1 MKNQG
6 TRRSLLMVAGGVVSA
21 AVMAASGADGD
32 SVSVAILHGMYGNA
46 KDAHHDEFDNA
57 LGKLGWRGEKFKST
71 TEDMDRLAAHLG
83 AYDIAAVCPLF
94 NFGQGDARV
103 DMAHY
108 GAAFR
113 AFVEGGGALIV
124 TDALYAEQSGW
135 LTSVDPSLT
144 VGTAPCHAWQ
154 DIRSTLP
161 ENAIRFLPNRVCENN
176 MWGHLTLP
184 AEHGWEVVATCD
196 EGSPQAVMRRIG
208 KGYVY
213 VTGCRLGEP
222 EYFENFIA
230 NLRLQRIGLT
240 VTAFECAPITVGD
253 HNKFTTTFAGYPAVA
268 MQVQVFHADGLRY
281 GNLCHNATITP
292 ADDVISSTIGHGH
305 IIRKRGEVRIVYE
318 IVFESQKARIFD
330 KTFTIKD
337 LLTITGPRYRGFAV
351 ESDLKKRK
359 GEIITTVELNPNKE
373 KLEDLTLTMTVSDA
387 NGTAVG
393 TADIR
398 SIAGTRFLQPITI
411 GTPKPGDYT
420 ITGELYEN
428 GKHVETKTAPLTV
441 LSDAEC
447 PVFINDDMNLVADGE
462 AFFPLGIYHVNPDDI
477 AQVAALGFNT
487 VQMWSWF
494 NENAFTVPAR
504 HGLKVLYEQNHRGGG
519 EEWVGKT
526 AAELAAKHPNLLM
539 WYAADEPQIQGATHD
554 AAKRV
559 NDVYHRW
566 DRGHPTFMVSCTPP
580 LFAAQTTL
588 GDIFAVDPYP
598 FPKHPLT
605 MVSDWMGRARA
616 ATGGGPVFCVLQCF
630 GTETPEALRAM
641 AYLAV
646 VQEAR
651 GILWYPWDDGG
662 ASGLKHHPDLHET
675 MRQIVSEIKTL
686 SPALLNKEGRRPF
699 TLADGNVQG
708 LYCQEGPRKRYMI
721 LVNAGTS
728 EQAVDLPPLDGL
740 TGKLTLRPYETKV
753 YTALYGE

>member
-1 MKNQG
+1 
-6 TRRSLLMVAGGVVSA
+6 MVAGGVVSA

-32 SVSVAILHGMYGNA
+32 SVSVAILHGMYGNT

-94 NFGQGDARV
+94 NFGLGDARV
-103 DMAHY
+103 DMGRY

-144 VGTAPCHAWQ
+144 VGTAPCQAWQ

-184 AEHGWEVVATCD
+184 AEHGWEVVATCG

-240 VTAFECAPITVGD
+240 VTAFGYAPINIGKNTFKFSLPESEGISASVGIR
-253 HNKFTTTFAGYPAVA
+253 NGSSERSYGIRYRSIFEPSP
-268 MQVQVFHADGLRY
+268 HAEEKEGRVEMPYDIEMRGDVRVTLNLR
-281 GNLCHNATITP
+281 
-292 ADDVISSTIGHGH
+292 S
-305 IIRKRGEVRIVYE
+305 VRIL
-318 IVFESQKARIFD
+318 D

-337 LLTITGPRYRGFAV
+337 LLTITGPRYRGLAV
-351 ESDLKKRK
+351 ESDLKKRN
-359 GEIITTVELNPNKE
+359 GEIITTVELNPHNE
-373 KLEDLTLTMTVSDA
+373 KLEDLTLKMTVSDA

-398 SIAGTRFLQPITI
+398 NIAGTRFLQPITI

-428 GKHVETKTAPLTV
+428 GKRVETKTAPLTV

-477 AQVAALGFNT
+477 AQAAALGFNT

-539 WYAADEPQIQGATHD
+539 WYAADEPQIQGTTHD

-580 LFAAQTTL
+580 LFAAQTAL

-616 ATGGGPVFCVLQCF
+616 ATGGPVFCVLQCF

-662 ASGLKHHPDLHET
+662 ASGLKHHPELHGAI
-675 MRQIVSEIKTL
+675 RQIVSEIKTL

-728 EQAVDLPPLDGL
+728 EQTVDLPPLDGL

-753 YTALYGE
+753 YVF